1 MGLSP
6 RKSSGIFLR
15 VGLLLGLTGAVAGI
29 AFGLG
34 ICGVL
39 AKTRFVRLPA
49 DIYFISYLPVDVR
62 PITLFV
68 ISACAVVVA
77 LLATLYPSYR
87 IAVESPVEGLRYE

>member
-15 VGLLLGLTGAVAGI
+15 VGLMIGLSGAAAGI
-29 AFGLG
+29 ALGLV

-39 AKTRFVRLPA
+39 AKTRLIRLPA
-49 DIYFISYLPVDVR
+49 DVYFISFLPVDVR
-62 PITLFV
+62 PATLLF
-68 ISACAVVVA
+68 IAGCAVVVA